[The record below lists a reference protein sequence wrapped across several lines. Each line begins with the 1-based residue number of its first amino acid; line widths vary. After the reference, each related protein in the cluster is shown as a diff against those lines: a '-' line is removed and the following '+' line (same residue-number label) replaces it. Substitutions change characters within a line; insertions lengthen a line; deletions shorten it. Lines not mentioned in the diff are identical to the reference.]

1 MIVSMQLEELI
12 AFIDRSVSDA
22 GRGNYK
28 HDPDINKRILAN
40 TLKLV
45 EEVGELSSE
54 ILWHLKLQREEKLSK
69 FTPETL
75 QDEFGDTLISTLR
88 LARIMNIDVQW
99 ILEQRVG
106 KLKARIH
113 ATKK

>member
-40 TLKLV
+40 MLKLV

-54 ILWHLKLQREEKLSK
+54 IL
-69 FTPETL
+69 
-75 QDEFGDTLISTLR
+75 
-88 LARIMNIDVQW
+88 
-99 ILEQRVG
+99 
-106 KLKARIH
+106 
-113 ATKK
+113 